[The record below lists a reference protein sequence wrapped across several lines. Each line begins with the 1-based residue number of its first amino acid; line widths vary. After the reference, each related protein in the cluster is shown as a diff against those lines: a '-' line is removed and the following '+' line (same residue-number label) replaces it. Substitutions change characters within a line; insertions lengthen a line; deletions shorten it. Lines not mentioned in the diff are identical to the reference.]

1 MASPFSVVASIEA
14 GVAVEGVGLGEEHP
28 AERVIPKTAAQSTR
42 IRTKVA
48 ILRQVA
54 VGQVGTDASY
64 R

>member
-1 MASPFSVVASIEA
+1 MEA

-28 AERVIPKTAAQSTR
+28 AERAIPKITAQSMR

-54 VGQVGTDASY
+54 VGQVGTDAGY